1 MVAFDTLGE
10 VVLMGD
16 SSARTCCKI
25 GRDCAKY
32 DLSGLDENLCR
43 RRADGASLRDLQ
55 EFVNERVLERAL
67 ADANA
72 DVVGDPENIY
82 RLLRDDEV
90 SSGRQAELRSRL
102 ERAGIDMEAVEN
114 DFVSHQTVR
123 DHLKKCL
130 DVDTSRQSSID
141 IERATRNINWAES
154 RSKAV
159 IKQTLDQLRN
169 ANQLATDDLD
179 VTQTVRVTCTGCGET
194 YRVAELLDRG
204 GCECEGSGQSDS
216 SIDES

>member
-1 MVAFDTLGE
+1 
-10 VVLMGD
+10 MGD
-16 SSARTCCKI
+16 SSGHTCCKI

-55 EFVNERVLERAL
+55 GFVNERVLERAL
-67 ADANA
+67 ADADA
-72 DVVGDPENIY
+72 EVVGDPENLY
-82 RLLRDDEV
+82 RLLRDEEV

-102 ERAGIDMEAVEN
+102 ERAGIDIETVEK

-123 DHLKKCL
+123 DHLKECL
-130 DVDTSRQSSID
+130 DVDTSRRSCID
-141 IERATRNINWAES
+141 VERATRTINWAES

-159 IKQTLDQLRN
+159 IEQTLDQLRS
-169 ANQLATDDLD
+169 ADRLATEDLE

-204 GCECEGSGQSDS
+204 GCECDGSDRSER

>member
-1 MVAFDTLGE
+1 
-10 VVLMGD
+10 MGD
-16 SSARTCCKI
+16 SSGHTCCKI

-32 DLSGLDENLCR
+32 DLSGLDEDLCR

-55 EFVNERVLERAL
+55 GFVNERVLERAL
-67 ADANA
+67 ADADA

-82 RLLRDDEV
+82 RLLRDEEV

-102 ERAGIDMEAVEN
+102 ERAGIDIHAVEK

-123 DHLKKCL
+123 DHLKECL
-130 DVDTSRQSSID
+130 DVDTSRRSCID
-141 IERATRNINWAES
+141 VERATRNINWAES

-159 IKQTLDQLRN
+159 IEQTLDQLRS
-169 ANQLATDDLD
+169 ADQLATEDLD

-204 GCECEGSGQSDS
+204 GCECDGSGRIC

>member
-1 MVAFDTLGE
+1 
-10 VVLMGD
+10 MGD
-16 SSARTCCKI
+16 SSAHTCCKI

-32 DLSGLDENLCR
+32 DLPGLDENLCR

-102 ERAGIDMEAVEN
+102 ERSGIDIETVEN

-123 DHLKKCL
+123 DHLKECL

-194 YRVAELLDRG
+194 YRVADLLDRG
-204 GCECEGSGQSDS
+204 GCECDGSGQSDCS
-216 SIDES
+216 NDES

>member
-1 MVAFDTLGE
+1 MPGG

-16 SSARTCCKI
+16 SSGHSCCKI

-32 DLSGLDENLCR
+32 DLSGLDEDLCR

-55 EFVNERVLERAL
+55 GFVNERVLERAL
-67 ADANA
+67 AEADA
-72 DVVGDPENIY
+72 DVVGEPENIY
-82 RLLRDDEV
+82 RLLRDEEV

-102 ERAGIDMEAVEN
+102 DRAGIDIEAVEK

-123 DHLKKCL
+123 DHLKECL
-130 DVDTSRQSSID
+130 DVDTSRRSCID
-141 IERATRNINWAES
+141 VERATRNINWAES

-159 IKQTLDQLRN
+159 IEQTLDQLRG
-169 ANQLATDDLD
+169 AGQLATDDLEL
-179 VTQTVRVTCTGCGET
+179 TQTVRVTCTGCGET

-204 GCECEGSGQSDS
+204 GCECDGSDRSDRS
-216 SIDES
+216 TDES

>member
-1 MVAFDTLGE
+1 
-10 VVLMGD
+10 MGD
-16 SSARTCCKI
+16 SSAHTCCKI

-82 RLLRDDEV
+82 RLLQDDEV

-102 ERAGIDMEAVEN
+102 GRSGIDIETVEN

-123 DHLKKCL
+123 DHLKECL

-154 RSKAV
+154 RSRAV

-169 ANQLATDDLD
+169 TNQLATDDLD

-194 YRVAELLDRG
+194 YRVTDLLDRG
-204 GCECEGSGQSDS
+204 GCECEGSGQSDC

>member
-1 MVAFDTLGE
+1 
-10 VVLMGD
+10 MGD
-16 SSARTCCKI
+16 SSGHSCCKI
-25 GRDCAKY
+25 GRECAEY
-32 DLSGLDENLCR
+32 DLSGLDEDLCR

-55 EFVNERVLERAL
+55 GFVNERVLERAL
-67 ADANA
+67 ADADA

-102 ERAGIDMEAVEN
+102 ERAGIDIEAVEN

-123 DHLKKCL
+123 DHLKECL
-130 DVDTSRQSSID
+130 DIDTSRQSSID

-179 VTQTVRVTCTGCGET
+179 VTQTVRVTCTGCDET
-194 YRVAELLDRG
+194 YRVVDLLDRG
-204 GCECEGSGQSDS
+204 GCECDGNGESDS

>member
-1 MVAFDTLGE
+1 MVAFDTSGG
-10 VVLMGD
+10 VVMMGD
-16 SSARTCCKI
+16 SSGHTCCKI
-25 GRDCAKY
+25 GRECAEY
-32 DLSGLDENLCR
+32 GLSGLDEDLCR

-55 EFVNERVLERAL
+55 GFVNERVLERAL
-67 ADANA
+67 ADADA

-82 RLLRDDEV
+82 RLLRDDDV

-102 ERAGIDMEAVEN
+102 ERAGIDIEAVEN

-123 DHLKKCL
+123 DHLKECL
-130 DVDTSRQSSID
+130 DVDTSRRSCID
-141 IERATRNINWAES
+141 VERATRTINWAES

-159 IKQTLDQLRN
+159 IEQTLDQLRS
-169 ANQLATDDLD
+169 ADQLATGDLE

-204 GCECEGSGQSDS
+204 GCECDGSDRSDRS
-216 SIDES
+216 TDES

>member
-1 MVAFDTLGE
+1 
-10 VVLMGD
+10 MGD
-16 SSARTCCKI
+16 SSTHTCCKI

-102 ERAGIDMEAVEN
+102 ERAGIDIEAVEN

-123 DHLKKCL
+123 GHLKECL
-130 DVDTSRQSSID
+130 DIDTSRQSSTD
-141 IERATRNINWAES
+141 IEQAARNINWAES

-159 IKQTLDQLRN
+159 IKRTLDQLRN
-169 ANQLATDDLD
+169 TNQLATDDLD
-179 VTQTVRVTCTGCGET
+179 VTQTIRVTCTGCGET
-194 YRVAELLDRG
+194 YRVADLLDRG
-204 GCECEGSGQSDS
+204 GCECEGSSQSDS

>member
-1 MVAFDTLGE
+1 
-10 VVLMGD
+10 MGD
-16 SSARTCCKI
+16 SSAHTCCKI

-102 ERAGIDMEAVEN
+102 ERAGIDIEAVEN

-123 DHLKKCL
+123 DHLKECL

-159 IKQTLDQLRN
+159 IKQTLDQLRS

-194 YRVAELLDRG
+194 YRVTDLLDRG
-204 GCECEGSGQSDS
+204 GCECEGSGQSDC